1 MIRILFVIFLLTSV
15 FNVYSQETSKLTAE
29 EKAYFFHIVRK
40 SPILEKNIGRYIEY
54 KGPQISFAS
63 GDLNYDSIESIIIN
77 NPNLLFIRSS
87 EIAKSPK
94 GLIAEAA
101 NKMALMELNK
111 ILLAKRF
118 DNEEEI
124 AIYQGKLQDFEEL
137 LLKKLPRSATK

>member
-1 MIRILFVIFLLTSV
+1 MNRIVSVVSILFLYIFS
-15 FNVYSQETSKLTAE
+15 FSQENSKLSSE

-77 NPNLLFIRSS
+77 NPSLLFIRSS

-101 NKMALMELNK
+101 DKMALMELNK

-124 AIYQGKLQDFEEL
+124 AIYQSIL
-137 LLKKLPRSATK
+137 LAFLLVFQCKISYSL

>member
-1 MIRILFVIFLLTSV
+1 MNRIVSVVSILFLYIFS
-15 FNVYSQETSKLTAE
+15 FSQENSKLTAE

-54 KGPQISFAS
+54 KGPQITFAS
-63 GDLNYDSIESIIIN
+63 GDINYDSIESIIIN
-77 NPNLLFIRSS
+77 NPNLLFIRTS
-87 EIAKSPK
+87 EIVKSPK

-124 AIYQGKLQDFEEL
+124 AIVEN
-137 LLKKLPRSATK
+137 S